1 MEEIFKQ
8 LTQLIRNCD
17 KIIFMTHQNMDLD
30 GFASILALSSVATS
44 LKKENYILIDNNPK
58 NSSIKK
64 SMNKLK
70 ELQLE
75 FNYIYKKEALKYLT
89 EKTIVII
96 LDVHKPTMVEMPSL
110 LMKTNNII
118 VIDHHIKCKQYI
130 QNTILNYINSNMSST
145 IEIISGYLRFMNKT
159 VDPVVATMMLAG
171 MEIDTNSFNVKTS
184 STTYETAAFLMNI
197 GADNVLKQELLKE
210 DKDEYMSRQKYI
222 ENSYML
228 NNKTAICTLDTKIV
242 DNNTLA
248 QIAEDLLQFDNV
260 ESAYCIGYISK
271 NKVGISAR
279 SLGKE
284 NVEHIIKNLGGG
296 GHSTEAATQ
305 IKNVNIESALNMLMN
320 EMDKEVES

>member
-248 QIAEDLLQFDNV
+248 QIAEDLLQFNNV

>member
-8 LTQLIRNCD
+8 LTQIIKNCE

-75 FNYIYKKEALKYLT
+75 FNYIYKKDALKYLT
-89 EKTIVII
+89 EQTIIII

-110 LMKTNNII
+110 LIKTNNII

-184 STTYETAAFLMNI
+184 ATTYETAAFLMNI

-320 EMDKEVES
+320 EIDKEVES

>member
-8 LTQLIRNCD
+8 LTQIIKNCE

-75 FNYIYKKEALKYLT
+75 FDYIYKKDALKYLT
-89 EKTIVII
+89 EQTIIII

-110 LMKTNNII
+110 LIKTNNII

-184 STTYETAAFLMNI
+184 ATTYETAAFLMNI

-228 NNKTAICTLDTKIV
+228 NKKTAICTLDTKIV

-320 EMDKEVES
+320 EIDKEGES

>member
-8 LTQLIRNCD
+8 LTQLIKNCD
-17 KIIFMTHQNMDLD
+17 KVIFMTHQNMDLD
-30 GFASILALSSVATS
+30 GFASILALSKITS
-44 LKKENYILIDNNPK
+44 SFKKDNYILIDNNFK
-58 NSSIKK
+58 NISIKK
-64 SMNKLK
+64 SIEKLK
-70 ELQLE
+70 ESKLD
-75 FNYIYKKEALKYLT
+75 FNYIYKKVALKYLDPN
-89 EKTIVII
+89 TIIII

-110 LMKTNNII
+110 LTKTNNIV

-145 IEIISGYLRFMNKT
+145 IEIIVEYLKYLNKK
-159 VDPVVATMMLAG
+159 VDPIIATMMLAG

-184 STTYETAAFLMNI
+184 ATTFETAAFLMNM

-210 DKDEYMSRQKYI
+210 DKDEYIIRQKYI

-228 NNKTAICTLDTKIV
+228 NNNVSICTLDTKIV

-260 ESAYCIGYISK
+260 ESAFCIGYISK

-279 SLGKE
+279 SIGKY
-284 NVEHIIKNLGGG
+284 NVEHIMKNLGGG

-305 IKNVNIESALNMLMN
+305 IRNINIESALNMLMN
-320 EMDKEVES
+320 EIDKDEVI

>member
-8 LTQLIRNCD
+8 LTQLIKNSD
-17 KIIFMTHQNMDLD
+17 KVIFMTHQNMDLD
-30 GFASILALSSVATS
+30 GFASILALSKIVSS
-44 LKKENYILIDNNPK
+44 FKKDNYILIDNNPK
-58 NSSIKK
+58 NISVKK
-64 SMNKLK
+64 SIEKLK
-70 ELQLE
+70 QTKLE
-75 FNYIYKKEALKYLT
+75 FNYIYKKNAPGYLT
-89 EKTIVII
+89 DNTIIII
-96 LDVHKPTMVEMPSL
+96 LDVHKPTMLEMPSL

-145 IEIISGYLRFMNKT
+145 IEIIAGYLKFMNKT
-159 VDPVVATMMLAG
+159 VDPVIATMMLAG
-171 MEIDTNSFNVKTS
+171 IEIDTNSFNVKTT
-184 STTYETAAFLMNI
+184 STTFETAAFLMNI

-222 ENSYML
+222 ENSYMFK
-228 NNKTAICTLDTKIV
+228 NNIAICTLDNKIV
-242 DNNTLA
+242 DGNTLA
-248 QIAEDLLQFDNV
+248 QIAEDLLQFDGV

-284 NVEHIIKNLGGG
+284 DVEHIIKNLGGG

-320 EMDKEVES
+320 ELDKEVEI